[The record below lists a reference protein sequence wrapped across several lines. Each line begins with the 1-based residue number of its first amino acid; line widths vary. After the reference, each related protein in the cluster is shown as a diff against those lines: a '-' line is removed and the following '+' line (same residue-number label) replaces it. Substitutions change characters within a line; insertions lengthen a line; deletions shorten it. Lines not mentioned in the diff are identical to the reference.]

1 MKRVKKYAD
10 GGNVGDVSGHMETM
24 PYIPNDIPNGT
35 DGPLAPPGGPT
46 SPSPGR
52 TGSGFGGGSAF
63 NGLEQI
69 RSGADAAEQ
78 ALQQASQSI
87 GSSDKNGGSG
97 GLGGLRRLLSGGY
110 KKGGM
115 VGNASKRGDGIAQ
128 RGKTKGRFV

>member
-1 MKRVKKYAD
+1 
-10 GGNVGDVSGHMETM
+10 M
-24 PYIPNDIPNGT
+24 PIIFDDT